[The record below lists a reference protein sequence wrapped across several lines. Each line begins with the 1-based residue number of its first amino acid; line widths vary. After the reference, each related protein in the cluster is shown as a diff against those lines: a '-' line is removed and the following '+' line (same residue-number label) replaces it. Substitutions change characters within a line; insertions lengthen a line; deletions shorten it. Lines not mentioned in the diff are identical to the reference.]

1 MGCPLSERATT
12 WSPGLSFFN
21 IRSPSLWRMAAFGVF
36 APALSSFT
44 SISSTGAYLFILLMY
59 SATPGARNDFF
70 TWPTDMKIIF
80 TTPQ

>member
-1 MGCPLSERATT
+1 
-12 WSPGLSFFN
+12 
-21 IRSPSLWRMAAFGVF
+21 MAAFGVF